1 MVSGEDRVSC
11 KAFRLRR
18 MNEVPV
24 TKVTPHRGA
33 AARSMALW
41 LAALLLLL
49 NGCALTF
56 GYRHADWMIRWQLD
70 HYLDLTS
77 SQRRDVTARLKPLL
91 SRHRAEALPQY
102 EQFLT
107 HLQERVSRG
116 LTQED
121 LEWMYRS
128 YDRFRA
134 DLFERLVPDSSALL
148 MSVSEK
154 QVRYLEKVF
163 HKEEA
168 KAAPKLQEPVSKRL
182 EERTRKILA
191 KAEDWLG
198 PLSSEQIARIRPF
211 TFLIPDTQPVWGD
224 YRRQRQEELL
234 MLLREPLPADV
245 MSRNLRQMFVD
256 SDQTASAK
264 YREMVTEWRASV
276 GTLVLETDRMLTAP
290 QRRRAMASIQTVID
304 DLRTLIRGS

>member
-1 MVSGEDRVSC
+1 
-11 KAFRLRR
+11 
-18 MNEVPV
+18 
-24 TKVTPHRGA
+24 
-33 AARSMALW
+33 MALW
-41 LAALLLLL
+41 LAALLFLL

-77 SQRRDVTARLKPLL
+77 GQRRDVTARLKPLL
-91 SRHRAEALPQY
+91 SRHRKEALPQY
-102 EQFLT
+102 EQFLKN
-107 HLQERVSRG
+107 LQERVSRG

-163 HKEEA
+163 HKEES
-168 KAAPKLQEPVSKRL
+168 KAASKLQEPISTRL
-182 EERTRKILA
+182 EERTKKILA
-191 KAEDWLG
+191 RAEDWLG
-198 PLSSEQIARIRPF
+198 PLSSEQVARIRP
-211 TFLIPDTQPVWGD
+211 LALSIPDTQPVWRD

-245 MSRNLRQMFVD
+245 MSLNLRQMFVD
-256 SDQTASAK
+256 SDQTAPAK
-264 YREMVTEWRASV
+264 YREMEREWRLSV
-276 GTLVLETDRMLTAP
+276 ETLVLETDRILTVQ
-290 QRRRAMASIQTVID
+290 QRRRAMTSLQTVID
-304 DLRTLIRGS
+304 DLRALIHGS

>member
-1 MVSGEDRVSC
+1 MSC

-18 MNEVPV
+18 MNEVRV
-24 TKVTPHRGA
+24 IKVTPHTGA

-41 LAALLLLL
+41 LAALLFLL

-77 SQRRDVTARLKPLL
+77 GQRRDVTARLKPLL
-91 SRHRAEALPQY
+91 SRHRKEALPQY
-102 EQFLT
+102 EQFLKN
-107 HLQERVSRG
+107 LQERVSRG

-163 HKEEA
+163 HKEES
-168 KAAPKLQEPVSKRL
+168 KAASKLQEPISTRL
-182 EERTRKILA
+182 EERTKKILA
-191 KAEDWLG
+191 RAEDWLG
-198 PLSSEQIARIRPF
+198 PLSSEQVARIRP
-211 TFLIPDTQPVWGD
+211 LALSIPDTQPVWRD

-245 MSRNLRQMFVD
+245 MSLNLRQMFVD
-256 SDQTASAK
+256 SDQTAPAK
-264 YREMVTEWRASV
+264 YREMVREWRLSV
-276 GTLVLETDRMLTAP
+276 ETLVLETDRILTVQ
-290 QRRRAMASIQTVID
+290 QRRRAMTSIQTVID
-304 DLRTLIRGS
+304 DLRALIHGS